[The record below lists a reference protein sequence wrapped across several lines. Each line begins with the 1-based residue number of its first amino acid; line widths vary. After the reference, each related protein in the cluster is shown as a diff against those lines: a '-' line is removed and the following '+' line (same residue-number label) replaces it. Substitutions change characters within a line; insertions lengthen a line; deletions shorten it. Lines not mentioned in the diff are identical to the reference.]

1 MNSIQIAID
10 NSLEQLEKMGVID
23 SPLEK
28 LAKKW
33 KQRSG
38 RLWEDS
44 KNETDPAGKQALEF
58 GARIYASHADELRE
72 VLAQIKSVASK
83 GA

>member
-10 NSLEQLEKMGVID
+10 NSREQLEKMGVID

-58 GARIYASHADELRE
+58 GARIYASHADELRKI
-72 VLAQIKSVASK
+72 LSK
-83 GA
+83 IGG